1 MGLASGNCTL
11 LGAWQTWA
19 TPLWVVAAL
28 AAGALAVLYA
38 VSFLVRL
45 AAPKVA
51 AIAKVTAKEA
61 MAQPLFYLL
70 IALGIFAILLFP
82 FLSYNTFGEDVKML
96 KAEGLTLIKILGII
110 LALWTASVSIA
121 DEIEGRTA
129 LTLLSKPV
137 GRRQLIVGKFLGILV
152 PVAILFIILSVFFLA
167 SISYKVVYDAR
178 ETSNADPTP
187 ENCWTEGCGAQML
200 QITPGL
206 ALAFMETVILA
217 SIGVAISTRL
227 PMLPNLVICASIY
240 VLGHLVP
247 MLVQSSVGK
256 FELVKFMGRFLAAL
270 LPMFDYFSVEPA
282 ISADQVVPLVYLAWA
297 AVYCVLYTAVAML
310 LALLLF
316 EDRDL
321 A

>member
-1 MGLASGNCTL
+1 MTSLGSGFCL
-11 LGAWQTWA
+11 LFGAWQTWVA
-19 TPLWVVAAL
+19 PLWLVAAL
-28 AAGALAVLYA
+28 AAGAFAVLML
-38 VSFLVRL
+38 VSLAIRL
-45 AAPKVA
+45 GAPKVA
-51 AIAKVTAKEA
+51 AIAQTTAKEA

-96 KAEGLTLIKILGII
+96 KSEGLTLIKVLGII

-129 LTLLSKPV
+129 LTLLSKPI
-137 GRRQLIVGKFLGILV
+137 GRRQLILGKLLGVLV
-152 PVAILFIILSVFFLA
+152 PVVVLFLILSVFFLA
-167 SISYKVVYDAR
+167 SVSYKVVYDSR
-178 ETSNADPTP
+178 ETCNPDPSSKDCL
-187 ENCWTEGCGAQML
+187 NNML

-206 ALAFMETVILA
+206 ALAFMETVILSA
-217 SIGVAISTRL
+217 IGVAISTRL
-227 PMLPNLVICASIY
+227 PMLPNLLICASIY

-247 MLVQSSVGK
+247 LLVQSSVGK

-270 LPMFDYFSVEPA
+270 LPMFDYLSVEPA
-282 ISADQVVPLVYLAWA
+282 ISAEQVVPLTYLAWT
-297 AVYCVLYTAVAML
+297 AVYCVLYTTVAML

>member
-1 MGLASGNCTL
+1 MGLASGTCTL
-11 LGAWQTWA
+11 FGAWQTWT
-19 TPLWVVAAL
+19 TPLWVVAAI
-28 AAGALAVLYA
+28 AAGFLALLYV
-38 VSFLVRL
+38 VSFMVRL

-51 AIAKVTAKEA
+51 AIAGVTAKEA

-70 IALGIFAILLFP
+70 VALGIFAILLFP

-137 GRRQLIVGKFLGILV
+137 GRRQLILGKFLGVLV
-152 PVAILFIILSVFFLA
+152 PVAVLFLILSVFFLA
-167 SISYKVVYDAR
+167 SVSYKVDYDSR
-178 ETSNADPTP
+178 ETSNPDPTS
-187 ENCWTEGCGAQML
+187 EVCLKEML

-227 PMLPNLVICASIY
+227 PMLPNLMICASIY

-247 MLVQSSVGK
+247 LLVQSAVGK

-270 LPMFDYFSVEPA
+270 LPMFDYFSVEAA
-282 ISADQVVPLVYLAWA
+282 ISADQVVPPVYLAWA
-297 AVYCVLYTAVAML
+297 AAYCVLYTAVAML

>member
-1 MGLASGNCTL
+1 MGLASGNSTL

-19 TPLWVVAAL
+19 TPLWVVASL
-28 AAGALAVLYA
+28 AAGALAVLYV
-38 VSFLVRL
+38 VSFIVRL

-70 IALGIFAILLFP
+70 IALGVFAILLFP

-137 GRRQLIVGKFLGILV
+137 GRRQLILGKFLGVLV
-152 PVAILFIILSVFFLA
+152 PVAVLFLILSVFFLA
-167 SISYKVVYDAR
+167 SVSYKVDYDSR
-178 ETSNADPTP
+178 ETSNPDPTS
-187 ENCWTEGCGAQML
+187 EVCLGEML

-240 VLGHLVP
+240 VFGHLVP

-256 FELVKFMGRFLAAL
+256 SELVAFMGRFLAAL
-270 LPMFDYFSVEPA
+270 LPMFDYFSVEAA
-282 ISADQVVPLVYLAWA
+282 ISADQPVPLVYLAWSA
-297 AVYCVLYTAVAML
+297 AYCVLYTTVAML

>member
-1 MGLASGNCTL
+1 MGLASGNFTL

-28 AAGALAVLYA
+28 AAGALAVLYV

-137 GRRQLIVGKFLGILV
+137 GRRQLIFGKFLGVLV
-152 PVAILFIILSVFFLA
+152 PVAVLFLILSVFFLA
-167 SISYKVVYDAR
+167 SVSYKVVYDSR
-178 ETSNADPTP
+178 ETSNPDPTSQ
-187 ENCWTEGCGAQML
+187 NCLDEML

-206 ALAFMETVILA
+206 ALAFMETVILS

-227 PMLPNLVICASIY
+227 PMLPNLVICSSIY

>member
-1 MGLASGNCTL
+1 MGLVSGKYMLFAT
-11 LGAWQTWA
+11 WQTWV
-19 TPLWVVAAL
+19 TPLWTVAVGAVAAVVA
-28 AAGALAVLYA
+28 LYF
-38 VSFLVRL
+38 VSYLVRL

-51 AIAKVTAKEA
+51 AIAQTTAKEA

-70 IALGIFAILLFP
+70 LALGVFAILLFP

-137 GRRQLIVGKFLGILV
+137 GRRQLIVGKFLGVLV
-152 PVAILFIILSVFFLA
+152 PVAVIFIVLSVFFLA
-167 SISYKVVYDAR
+167 SVSFKVVYDAR
-178 ETSNADPTP
+178 ETSNPDPTIQDCRS
-187 ENCWTEGCGAQML
+187 EMA

-206 ALAFMETVILA
+206 ALAFMETVMLCA
-217 SIGVAISTRL
+217 IGVAISTRL

-247 MLVQSSVGK
+247 MLVQSAMGK
-256 FELVKFMGRFLAAL
+256 FDLVKFMGRFLAAI
-270 LPMFDYFSVEPA
+270 LPVLDHFSVEPA
-282 ISADQVVPLVYLAWA
+282 ISANQVVPLAYLGVA
-297 AVYCVLYTAVAML
+297 AVYCLLYTAVAML